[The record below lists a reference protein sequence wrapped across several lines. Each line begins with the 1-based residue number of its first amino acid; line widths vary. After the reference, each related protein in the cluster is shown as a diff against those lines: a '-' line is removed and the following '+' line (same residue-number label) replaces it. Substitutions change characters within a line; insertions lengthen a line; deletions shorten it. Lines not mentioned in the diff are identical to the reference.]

1 MEFKGNSGKII
12 EIITQKVKKGLVPN
26 NLQIKK
32 EKRTLK
38 NRVKEGKLSVMD
50 WNYIC
55 EGLQGISK
63 VLGDKIDA
71 KIGQEKIN
79 QVDVSKIQKYAI
91 GYKELIEDFMYKI
104 QDRAWLQKRLHEE
117 IDSLYDLVQI
127 TQSARDGII
136 MKKEERIDIFNGQK
150 KKVVYDVPMTPE
162 EVRTILSDYESQSN
176 KIYANNLTNYVG
188 IGLGV
193 CGLIGLFLKK
203 DEDNKKRDF
212 IYVGV
217 SGVGVVISEAINRLV
232 LKEKLKSKQKKDKDN
247 ELGEKQWKIK
257 ADLYRN
263 EPISN
268 SETKLIIE
276 EYTRIST
283 EKMENLNQLGN
294 INLTSKIV
302 ADIIQALIVGAY
314 ISKNVKIT
322 ENGKMDGKSFATAL
336 IKMQVNN
343 VAISEAKGIYTK
355 IDLDH
360 QKYKDFDKLCEQAQ
374 NIISQMEEKVYPL
387 KGAEE
392 PFDSFSIKNLD
403 AKFYPKKNYETG
415 KIVYSTY
422 IKVPEFS
429 VKRGDVILLSG
440 ASGAGKSTF
449 LRMLKRGDINNR
461 EVIELDS
468 GKKVDSLGKE
478 FISFRPS
485 MDLGNESSVLHQIT
499 GKRNIYELSKS
510 EKMKLHKIL
519 NELHLDFPDLLEQM
533 STRRFMEFSTGQ
545 QRRLIL
551 SKLFYRIDD
560 GASVVI
566 VDEPVG
572 NVEDKLI
579 KEQLEMIKRYAMKR
593 NVMLLL
599 TTHRLDLAEDLATK
613 RYHINEDGV
622 MEQMKIQRKEEERD

>member
-1 MEFKGNSGKII
+1 MDFKEKSGISI
-12 EIITQKVKKGLVPN
+12 EIIKQKVKKELKLN
-26 NLQIKK
+26 NPKIKK
-32 EKRTLK
+32 NKRNLK
-38 NRVKEGKLSVMD
+38 NRIKEGKLSVSD

-55 EGLQGISK
+55 QVMDCLLKI
-63 VLGDKIDA
+63 LDDKIDRNVTQKA
-71 KIGQEKIN
+71 ISQA
-79 QVDVSKIQKYAI
+79 DSSKIQKYV
-91 GYKELIEDFMYKI
+91 IEYRKLVENFLFRIKDSA
-104 QDRAWLQKRLHEE
+104 RLQMRLHEK
-117 IDSLYDLVQI
+117 IDPLYEFAQI
-127 TQSARDGII
+127 SQAARDGII
-136 MKKEERIDIFNGQK
+136 MKKEERTDIFNGEK
-150 KKVVYDVPMTPE
+150 KDVTYDVTMTPE
-162 EVRTILSDYESQSN
+162 EVMRILRHYEEQSN
-176 KIYANNLTNYVG
+176 QIYADKLVNYF
-188 IGLGV
+188 GLGLSV
-193 CGLIGLFLKK
+193 SGIVGLIAK
-203 DEDNKKRDF
+203 N
-212 IYVGV
+212 
-217 SGVGVVISEAINRLV
+217 
-232 LKEKLKSKQKKDKDN
+232 QKDN
-247 ELGEKQWKIK
+247 ENSDFKYITVSVVSKI
-257 ADLYRN
+257 
-263 EPISN
+263 I
-268 SETKLIIE
+268 
-276 EYTRIST
+276 T
-283 EKMENLNQLGN
+283 EVVKKSLRENLKNDNQLGN
-294 INLTSKIV
+294 IDLSLRTISDIV
-302 ADIIQALIVGAY
+302 QALIVGAY
-314 ISKNVKIT
+314 INTKVKIT
-322 ENGKMDGKSFATAL
+322 ENGNLDGKSFATAL
-336 IKMQVNN
+336 ISMKSNDIIIQIIN
-343 VAISEAKGIYTK
+343 VIYSKARYDAK
-355 IDLDH
+355 
-360 QKYKDFDKLCEQAQ
+360 KYKYFDELCEQAQ
-374 NIISQMEEKVYPL
+374 NIISQMEKKVYPL

-392 PFDSFSIKNLD
+392 PFDSFSIKNLE

-415 KIVYSTY
+415 ETVYSTY

-429 VKRGDVILLSG
+429 VKRGDVVLLSG

-461 EVIELDS
+461 DVIELDS
-468 GKKVDSLGKE
+468 GKKVDSLGKK

-622 MEQMKIQRKEEERD
+622 MKQMDVKNKEEERD

>member
-1 MEFKGNSGKII
+1 MDFKEKSGISI
-12 EIITQKVKKGLVPN
+12 EIIKQKVKKELKLN
-26 NLQIKK
+26 NPKIKK
-32 EKRTLK
+32 NKRNLK
-38 NRVKEGKLSVMD
+38 NRIKEGKLSVSD

-55 EGLQGISK
+55 QGLNCILK
-63 VLGDKIDA
+63 ILDDKIDRNVTQKA
-71 KIGQEKIN
+71 IS
-79 QVDVSKIQKYAI
+79 QVDSSKIQKYV
-91 GYKELIEDFMYKI
+91 IEYRKLVENFLFRIKDSA
-104 QDRAWLQKRLHEE
+104 RLQMRLHEE
-117 IDSLYDLVQI
+117 IDPLYEFAQI
-127 TQSARDGII
+127 SQAARDGII
-136 MKKEERIDIFNGQK
+136 MKKEERIDIFNGEK
-150 KKVVYDVPMTPE
+150 KDVTYDVTMTPE
-162 EVRTILSDYESQSN
+162 EVMRILRHYEEQSN
-176 KIYANNLTNYVG
+176 QIYADKLVNYF
-188 IGLGV
+188 GLGLSV
-193 CGLIGLFLKK
+193 SGIVGLIAKNQKDNENSDFKYITVSVVSKIITEVVKK
-203 DEDNKKRDF
+203 SLR
-212 IYVGV
+212 
-217 SGVGVVISEAINRLV
+217 
-232 LKEKLKSKQKKDKDN
+232 EKLKND
-247 ELGEKQWKIK
+247 
-257 ADLYRN
+257 
-263 EPISN
+263 
-268 SETKLIIE
+268 
-276 EYTRIST
+276 
-283 EKMENLNQLGN
+283 NQLGN
-294 INLTSKIV
+294 IDLSLKTISDIV
-302 ADIIQALIVGAY
+302 QALIVGAY
-314 ISKNVKIT
+314 INTKVKIT
-322 ENGKMDGKSFATAL
+322 ENGNLDGKSFATAL
-336 IKMQVNN
+336 ISMKSNDIIIQRIN
-343 VAISEAKGIYTK
+343 GIYSK
-355 IDLDH
+355 ARYDAK
-360 QKYKDFDKLCEQAQ
+360 KYKDFDELCEQAQ

-429 VKRGDVILLSG
+429 VKRGEVILLSG

-599 TTHRLDLAEDLATK
+599 TTHRLDLAENLATK

>member
-217 SGVGVVISEAINRLV
+217 SGVGVVISEVINRLV

-422 IKVPEFS
+422 IKIPEFS
-429 VKRGDVILLSG
+429 AKRGDVILLSG

-499 GKRNIYELSKS
+499 GKRNIYELTKS

-519 NELHLDFPDLLEQM
+519 NELHFDFPDLLEQM
-533 STRRFMEFSTGQ
+533 SN
-545 QRRLIL
+545 
-551 SKLFYRIDD
+551 K
-560 GASVVI
+560 
-566 VDEPVG
+566 
-572 NVEDKLI
+572 ED
-579 KEQLEMIKRYAMKR
+579 
-593 NVMLLL
+593 
-599 TTHRLDLAEDLATK
+599 
-613 RYHINEDGV
+613 
-622 MEQMKIQRKEEERD
+622 

>member
-1 MEFKGNSGKII
+1 MDFKEKSGISI
-12 EIITQKVKKGLVPN
+12 EIIKQKVKKELKLN
-26 NLQIKK
+26 NPKIKK
-32 EKRTLK
+32 NKRNLK
-38 NRVKEGKLSVMD
+38 NRIKEGKLSVSD

-55 EGLQGISK
+55 QGLDCILK
-63 VLGDKIDA
+63 ILDDKIDRNVTQKA
-71 KIGQEKIN
+71 IS
-79 QVDVSKIQKYAI
+79 QVDSSKIQKYV
-91 GYKELIEDFMYKI
+91 IEYRKLVENFLFRIKDSA
-104 QDRAWLQKRLHEE
+104 RLQMRLHEE
-117 IDSLYDLVQI
+117 IDPLYEFAQI
-127 TQSARDGII
+127 SQAARDGII
-136 MKKEERIDIFNGQK
+136 MKKEERIDIFNGEK
-150 KKVVYDVPMTPE
+150 KDVTYDVTMTPE
-162 EVRTILSDYESQSN
+162 EVMRILRHYEEQSN
-176 KIYANNLTNYVG
+176 QIYADKLVNYF
-188 IGLGV
+188 GLGLSV
-193 CGLIGLFLKK
+193 SGIVGLIAKNQKDNENSDFKYITVSVVSKIITEVVKK
-203 DEDNKKRDF
+203 SLR
-212 IYVGV
+212 
-217 SGVGVVISEAINRLV
+217 
-232 LKEKLKSKQKKDKDN
+232 EKLKND
-247 ELGEKQWKIK
+247 
-257 ADLYRN
+257 
-263 EPISN
+263 
-268 SETKLIIE
+268 
-276 EYTRIST
+276 
-283 EKMENLNQLGN
+283 NQLGN
-294 INLTSKIV
+294 IDLSLKTISDIV
-302 ADIIQALIVGAY
+302 QALIVGAY
-314 ISKNVKIT
+314 INTKVKIT
-322 ENGKMDGKSFATAL
+322 ENGNLDGKSFATAL
-336 IKMQVNN
+336 ISMKSNDIIIQRIN
-343 VAISEAKGIYTK
+343 GIYSK
-355 IDLDH
+355 ARYDAK
-360 QKYKDFDKLCEQAQ
+360 KYKDFDELCEQAQ

-622 MEQMKIQRKEEERD
+622 MKQMDVKNKEEERI

>member
-1 MEFKGNSGKII
+1 MDFKGNSGKII

-26 NLQIKK
+26 DLQIKK

-38 NRVKEGKLSVMD
+38 NRVKEGKLSVRD

-63 VLGDKIDA
+63 ILGDKIDA
-71 KIGQEKIN
+71 KIRQEKIN

-104 QDRAWLQKRLHEE
+104 QDRVSLQRRLHEE

-150 KKVVYDVPMTPE
+150 KKVVYDVPMTPD
-162 EVRTILSDYESQSN
+162 EVRKILSDYESQSN
-176 KIYANNLTNYVG
+176 KIYADNLTNYIG

-193 CGLIGLFLKK
+193 CGLIGLFFKK

-212 IYVGV
+212 VYVGF
-217 SGVGVVISEAINRLV
+217 SGVGVVISEVINRLL
-232 LKEKLKSKQKKDKDN
+232 LKEKLKQKKDKDN

-276 EYTRIST
+276 EHTRIST

-360 QKYKDFDKLCEQAQ
+360 QKYRDFDKLCEQAQ

-387 KGAEE
+387 KSAEG
-392 PFDSFSIKNLD
+392 PFDSFSIKNLEG
-403 AKFYPKKNYETG
+403 KFYPKKNYETG
-415 KIVYSTY
+415 EVVYS
-422 IKVPEFS
+422 IHINVPEFS
-429 VKRGDVILLSG
+429 IKRGDVVLLSG

-461 EVIELDS
+461 DIIELDN
-468 GKKVDSLGKE
+468 GKKVDNLGKE

-485 MDLGNESSVLHQIT
+485 MDLGNESSVLRQIT
-499 GKRNIYELSKS
+499 GKENIYELSKS
-510 EKMKLHKIL
+510 EKMKLYKIL
-519 NELHLDFPDLLEQM
+519 NELHLDFPNLLEQI

-551 SKLFYRIDD
+551 SKLFYQIDD

-579 KEQLEMIKRYAMKR
+579 KEQLEMIKRYAMRR

-599 TTHRLDLAEDLATK
+599 TTHRLDLVEDLATK

-622 MEQMKIQRKEEERD
+622 MEQMEVKHKDEERI

>member
-1 MEFKGNSGKII
+1 
-12 EIITQKVKKGLVPN
+12 
-26 NLQIKK
+26 
-32 EKRTLK
+32 
-38 NRVKEGKLSVMD
+38 MD
-50 WNYIC
+50 
-55 EGLQGISK
+55 
-63 VLGDKIDA
+63 
-71 KIGQEKIN
+71 
-79 QVDVSKIQKYAI
+79 
-91 GYKELIEDFMYKI
+91 
-104 QDRAWLQKRLHEE
+104 
-117 IDSLYDLVQI
+117 
-127 TQSARDGII
+127 
-136 MKKEERIDIFNGQK
+136 
-150 KKVVYDVPMTPE
+150 
-162 EVRTILSDYESQSN
+162 
-176 KIYANNLTNYVG
+176 
-188 IGLGV
+188 
-193 CGLIGLFLKK
+193 LF
-203 DEDNKKRDF
+203 
-212 IYVGV
+212 
-217 SGVGVVISEAINRLV
+217 
-232 LKEKLKSKQKKDKDN
+232 
-247 ELGEKQWKIK
+247 
-257 ADLYRN
+257 RN
-263 EPISN
+263 EQISD
-268 SETKLIIE
+268 SETKMIIE
-276 EYTRIST
+276 EYTKISR
-283 EKMENLNQLGN
+283 EKLKNDNQLGN
-294 INLTSKIV
+294 IDLSLKTISDIV
-302 ADIIQALIVGAY
+302 QALIVGAY
-314 ISKNVKIT
+314 INTKVKIT
-322 ENGKMDGKSFATAL
+322 ENGNLDGKSFATAL
-336 IKMQVNN
+336 ISMKSNDIIIQRIN
-343 VAISEAKGIYTK
+343 GIYSK
-355 IDLDH
+355 ARYDAK
-360 QKYKDFDKLCEQAQ
+360 KYKDFDELCEQAQ
-374 NIISQMEEKVYPL
+374 NIISQMEKKVYPL
-387 KGAEE
+387 KGAKE
-392 PFDSFSIKNLD
+392 PFNSFSIKNLD

-510 EKMKLHKIL
+510 EKVKLHKIL